1 MANDRR
7 KTPRPGSVD
16 RRQPGQQSFGRG
28 TSEFSELINRTFAVL
43 RKVETQNGLITDSEE
58 AK

>member
-7 KTPRPGSVD
+7 KAPRPGSID

-28 TSEFSELINRTFAVL
+28 TSEFSQLINRTFAVL
-43 RKVETQNGLITDSEE
+43 RKVQAQNGLTTDSEE